1 MPARIEGTTWCDAQ
15 GLPGSSSSRRCSRA
29 VAEAEAV
36 VAVAVAV
43 VEVEVEVVAEESAAA
58 AR

>member
-36 VAVAVAV
+36 VAVAV